1 MRALGFFMHVL
12 DLIILYHEKNKLVC
26 FITIFSR
33 LLHVDNAYVSI

>member
-26 FITIFSR
+26 FITIFFKI
-33 LLHVDNAYVSI
+33 VTCG